1 METFLWAC
9 QILLAI
15 SFLYSG
21 FCKAFLSKERVL
33 SMGQTGV
40 RDISLSLMRFIGMAE
55 LLGVAGILLPWSLH
69 VLPVLTPVTAVCFA
83 VIMVLAGNIHYRL
96 GEPKNVMN
104 NVFLF
109 VLAVMVAYFRFTQ
122 L

>member
-1 METFLWAC
+1 METLLWAC

-21 FCKAFLSKERVL
+21 FCKAFLPKEMVL

-40 RDISLSLMRFIGMAE
+40 RDISVPLMRFIGIAE
-55 LLGVAGILLPWSLH
+55 LLGVVGILLPWGVH
-69 VLPVLTPVTAVCFA
+69 VLPVLTPITAVCFA
-83 VIMVLAGNIHYRL
+83 IIMVLAGNIHYHL
-96 GEPKNVMN
+96 KEPKNVAS

-109 VLAVMVAYFRFTQ
+109 VLAVVAYCRFAQ